1 MLQVAAQ
8 PPKSAAAATMPCAHS
23 APPVQSATDVNV
35 PRTSGHVPMP
45 MPPPALDG
53 GSPVGAMLPLD

>member
-23 APPVQSATDVNV
+23 PPPVQMAIEVNV
-35 PRTSGHVPMP
+35 PRASGHV
-45 MPPPALDG
+45 MPPSPVLDG
-53 GSPVGAMLPLD
+53 GSPVGTTTP